1 LSHHDSEV
9 AVGGAPNIRKLRSL
23 LPTAKYEAS
32 GPKRTDV
39 TFPADKTVLVSES
52 PEKHGFTLSKHPLYE
67 ETLERR

>member
-1 LSHHDSEV
+1 M
-9 AVGGAPNIRKLRSL
+9 RKLRSL

-32 GPKRTDV
+32 GPERTDV

-52 PEKHGFTLSKHPLYE
+52 LEKHGITLSKHPPYE